1 MIVRI
6 ATEGQYRVSSDIL
19 DRLNEL
25 DNQLIQLV
33 AKGDQDRFCSVLDT
47 MIGMV
52 RKEGKAVAD
61 EELVG
66 SDIIL
71 PAPDTT
77 LEEARGLFTGDGL
90 IPG

>member
-6 ATEGQYRVSSDIL
+6 ATEGQYKVVSSLL
-19 DRLNEL
+19 DRLNEI
-25 DNQLIQLV
+25 DNRLV
-33 AKGDQDRFCSVLDT
+33 QVVADGDQAAFAKTLGEMLAV
-47 MIGMV
+47 V
-52 RKEGKAVAD
+52 RAEGAAVAD
-61 EELVG
+61 EELVA

-77 LEEARGLFTGDGL
+77 LEEARTLITGDGL

>member
-6 ATEGQYRVSSDIL
+6 ATEGQYKVSSSIL

-25 DNQLIQLV
+25 DNQLVQVV
-33 AKGDQDRFCSVLDT
+33 ANGDPDDFGRVLEQ
-47 MIGMV
+47 MIGLV
-52 RKEGKAVAD
+52 RQQGEVVPA
-61 EELVG
+61 EELVA

-77 LEEARGLFTGDGL
+77 LEEARGLFVGEGL
-90 IPG
+90 IPE